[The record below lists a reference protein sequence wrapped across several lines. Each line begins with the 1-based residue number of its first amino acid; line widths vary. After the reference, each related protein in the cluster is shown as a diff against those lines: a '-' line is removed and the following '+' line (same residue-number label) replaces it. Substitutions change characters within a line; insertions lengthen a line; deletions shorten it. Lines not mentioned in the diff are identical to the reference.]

1 MGLAK
6 LTFDCRHGLIKF
18 CSDPLETR
26 GGCEGWGGGG
36 GGNLGVFFG
45 WGCAAG
51 IPEPIPELVQFN
63 FADLYLT
70 TLLIPVPVLQ

>member
-1 MGLAK
+1 MG
-6 LTFDCRHGLIKF
+6 
-18 CSDPLETR
+18 
-26 GGCEGWGGGG
+26 GGGWGGGEFRFF
-36 GGNLGVFFG
+36 FFG

-70 TLLIPVPVLQ
+70 TLLIPLPVLQ